1 MISTSYQKIGDLF
14 CFAIFLD
21 FRTIN
26 VYRKHSSFFLISESA
41 DREPVE
47 CCEDGE
53 FRPLTSKSEFERMIC
68 IPIEV
73 PKSDILPTR
82 CINLVRSI
90 AVNNLEC
97 SGGPIEQINQI
108 SHWFDA
114 SNIYGS
120 VPAVQAQV
128 IRFFRI
134 VL

>member
-1 MISTSYQKIGDLF
+1 
-14 CFAIFLD
+14 
-21 FRTIN
+21 
-26 VYRKHSSFFLISESA
+26 
-41 DREPVE
+41 
-47 CCEDGE
+47 
-53 FRPLTSKSEFERMIC
+53 MIC

-73 PKSDILPTR
+73 PRSDILPTR

-120 VPAVQAQV
+120 VPSVQAQV
-128 IRFFRI
+128 IRFFSI
-134 VL
+134 VFIKIQKRFLIYLFL